1 MMQYKQIHIDYP
13 VWDIKGFR
21 LPEIDWIEGDAFD
34 QLIRSNEY
42 GEFNSPEGL
51 RKHLI
56 YQSKYDY
63 EWFLDAWNT
72 HTSQLEQ
79 MLLNTDLLIVDQMWK
94 GHIKKLHWPQHD
106 KNTDFLLDKPN
117 FKMGNHLDNRYVLGV
132 LIINLQDN
140 PEGSGTYIK
149 ELDHT
154 TSSEKGA
161 GVLILNNY
169 NTYHSIIQPGPGDRK
184 IGYQTLTIDHLYD

>member
-1 MMQYKQIHIDYP
+1 MEYKQIHIDYP
-13 VWDIKGFR
+13 IWKIKGFI
-21 LPEIDWIEGDAFD
+21 LPDIGWQRGEPFD

-51 RKHLI
+51 RRNLTHTNKDEF
-56 YQSKYDY
+56 QK
-63 EWFLDAWNT
+63 FLDVWNSYT
-72 HTSQLEQ
+72 TQLEQ
-79 MLLNTDLLIVDQMWK
+79 MLISTDILIVDQMWK
-94 GHIKKLHWPQHD
+94 GHIKRLHWPQHH
-106 KNTDFLLDKPN
+106 KNIDFLLDQPN

-149 ELDHT
+149 ELDYTGT
-154 TSSEKGA
+154 TEKGT
-161 GVLILNNY
+161 GILILNNY
-169 NTYHSIIQPGPGDRK
+169 NTYHSIMQPGPGVRK